1 MSSVARD
8 AFFCDTSV
16 LVAASDTAHE
26 HHAASL
32 AVVSTARRDRA
43 FCAAHTL
50 AELYAVLTAMP
61 APRRRTAPDVLAN
74 VQHAASVFTPIAL
87 NPGDYLWVLQRAG
100 AHNMRSGQVYDALI
114 LKAAERA
121 GAATIYTW
129 NVRHF
134 SHIAW
139 PAVAGRI
146 RTPRDTASSRS
157 V

>member
-1 MSSVARD
+1 VSAAGEG

-26 HHAASL
+26 HHGASL

-50 AELYAVLTAMP
+50 AELYAVLTATP
-61 APRRRTAPDVLAN
+61 TPRRRTTADVLTN

-87 NPGDYLWVLQRAG
+87 NAGDYLWVLQRAA
-100 AHNMRSGQVYDALI
+100 AHNVRSGQVYDALI

-129 NVRHF
+129 NLRHF
-134 SHIAW
+134 AQVAW
-139 PAVAGRI
+139 PVIAARI
-146 RTPRDTASSRS
+146 RTP
-157 V
+157 